1 MSEQSGP
8 SESEEVTGEGPT
20 PSARASLTA
29 GVLRERSDD
38 EGRVALV
45 PQDVAKLNAISVD
58 VIVES
63 GAGVRS
69 FFPDAS
75 YAKAGA
81 TIVDRSGCLSRSSV
95 VLCVSRPS
103 DDDLQSLGAGQVV
116 IGMLAPLI
124 EPEFAQALAARG
136 TTGVSLDLL
145 PRTLSRAQSMD
156 ALSSQASIAGY
167 KAALLGAS
175 TFTRYF
181 PLLMTAAG
189 TARPAEV
196 LVLGAGVAGL
206 QAIATAHRLG
216 AIVRGYDVRPD
227 AKEQV
232 ESLGGRFIELT
243 SVTDAAGEG
252 GYARTLSAEETK
264 ALQDELNGH
273 IAKHDVVI
281 TTAQVPGQ
289 RPPVLVTKDAI
300 DSMKPGSVIIDMGSS
315 ALGGNVETSRPGET
329 FVTDGGVTI
338 VGAQNL
344 ASTMGMGASATYSHN
359 ICALVAHF
367 VSEGKFVVDLED
379 EIQQGVVITHDG
391 AVVNEATKARLISP
405 GDTSQSAGS

>member
-1 MSEQSGP
+1 MSEQSEP
-8 SESEEVTGEGPT
+8 SGNEEASGEGPT
-20 PSARASLTA
+20 SPVRGSLTA

-38 EGRVALV
+38 ESRVALV
-45 PQDVAKLNAISVD
+45 PEDVAKLNAISIEV
-58 VIVES
+58 VVES
-63 GAGVRS
+63 GAGKRS
-69 FFPDAS
+69 FFPDDL
-75 YAKAGA
+75 YARAGA
-81 TIVDRSGCLSRSSV
+81 TIVDRSQCLSRSNV
-95 VLCVSRPS
+95 ILCVSRPDA
-103 DDDLQSLGAGQVV
+103 DDVGVLGAGQVV
-116 IGMLAPLI
+116 IGMLSPLTD
-124 EPEFAQALAARG
+124 PDYVQTLATRG
-136 TTGVSLDLL
+136 ATGVSFDLL

-156 ALSSQASIAGY
+156 ALSSQANVAGY

-175 TFTRYF
+175 AFTRYF

-232 ESLGGRFIELT
+232 ESLGGRFLELT
-243 SVTDAAGEG
+243 AVTDAAGEG
-252 GYARTLSAEETK
+252 GYARTLTEQESR

-289 RPPVLVTKDAI
+289 RPPVLVTKEAI
-300 DSMKPGSVIIDMGSS
+300 DAMRHGSVIIDMGSS
-315 ALGGNVETSRPGET
+315 ELGGNVETSRPAET
-329 FVTDGGVTI
+329 FVTNGGVTI

-344 ASTMGMGASATYSHN
+344 ASTMGMGASAMYSHN
-359 ICALVAHF
+359 ITALVGHF

-379 EIQQGVVITHDG
+379 EIQKGVVITHDG
-391 AVVNEATKARLISP
+391 AVVNEATKAILS
-405 GDTSQSAGS
+405 TSGAER

>member
-8 SESEEVTGEGPT
+8 SENAEATGEGPIV
-20 PSARASLTA
+20 PQRASLTA

-38 EGRVALV
+38 ERRVALV
-45 PQDVAKLNAISVD
+45 PEDIAKLNALSIEV
-58 VIVES
+58 VVEQ
-63 GAGVRS
+63 GAGGRS

-75 YAKAGA
+75 YEQAGA
-81 TIVDRSGCLSRSSV
+81 TIVDRSACLSRSNV
-95 VLCVSRPS
+95 ILCVSRPDA
-103 DDDLQSLGAGQVV
+103 DDVGALGAGQVV
-116 IGMLAPLI
+116 VGMLSPLI
-124 EPEFAQALAARG
+124 DPEYAQALAARG
-136 TTGVSLDLL
+136 VTGVSLELL
-145 PRTLSRAQSMD
+145 PRTLSRAQSID
-156 ALSSQASIAGY
+156 ALSSQANIAGY

-252 GYARTLSAEETK
+252 GYARILTEDETK

-289 RPPVLVTKDAI
+289 RPPVLVTKEAI
-300 DSMKPGSVIIDMGSS
+300 DAMKPGSVIIDMGSS

-344 ASTMGMGASATYSHN
+344 ASTMGMGASAMYSHN
-359 ICALVAHF
+359 VSALLAHF

-379 EIQQGVVITHDG
+379 EIQKGVVITHDG
-391 AVVNEATKARLISP
+391 AVVNEAMKAR
-405 GDTSQSAGS
+405 Q

>member
-8 SESEEVTGEGPT
+8 SEHEEATGDGPT
-20 PSARASLTA
+20 APAPASLTA

-38 EGRVALV
+38 ERRVALV
-45 PQDVAKLNAISVD
+45 PEDVAKLRALSID
-58 VIVES
+58 VVVES
-63 GAGVRS
+63 GAGERS
-69 FFPDAS
+69 FFPDGS
-75 YAKAGA
+75 YAHTGA
-81 TIVDRSGCLSRSSV
+81 TIVSRSECLASSSV
-95 VLCVSRPS
+95 ILCVSRPEPEDVRS
-103 DDDLQSLGAGQVV
+103 IGAGQVV
-116 IGMLAPLI
+116 IGMLSPLI
-124 EPEFAQALAARG
+124 DPEYAQALAQRG
-136 TTGVSLDLL
+136 ATGVSLDLL

-206 QAIATAHRLG
+206 QAIATVHRLG
-216 AIVRGYDVRPD
+216 AVVRGYDVRPD
-227 AKEQV
+227 AKGQV

-243 SVTDAAGEG
+243 SVSDAAGEG
-252 GYARTLSAEETK
+252 GYARALTDEETK
-264 ALQDELNGH
+264 ALQSELNSH

-300 DSMKPGSVIIDMGSS
+300 DAMKPGSVIIDMGSS

-338 VGAQNL
+338 VGAENL
-344 ASTMGMGASATYSHN
+344 AATMGMGASATYSHN
-359 ICALVAHF
+359 ICALVGLF
-367 VSEGKFVVDLED
+367 VTEGKFVVDLDD
-379 EIQQGVVITHDG
+379 EIEKEVVITHDG
-391 AVVNEATKARLISP
+391 TVVSAMTRARLASSSEDSP
-405 GDTSQSAGS
+405 TAGS